1 MAQARGMEQRL
12 LGFLQNECGHQHPL
26 LRHLA
31 KVLHNDNDD
40 AGAFRAVGIPL
51 VAAEHLG
58 LPTDEGGR
66 HLLGPSDAVI
76 QRG

>member
-1 MAQARGMEQRL
+1 MEQRL

-31 KVLHNDNDD
+31 KVLHNDND
-40 AGAFRAVGIPL
+40 AATGAFRAVGIPL

-58 LPTDEGGR
+58 LPTDEGG
-66 HLLGPSDAVI
+66 HLLGTSDVAEI